1 MVNRYKNILF
11 ALTAFLIVSSM
22 GVLMLQAVRND
33 SPTSDEPP
41 HILSGY
47 AFLKYGIDYIDAEHP
62 LFAKSLASI
71 PLLFQ
76 NIKFDKE
83 SPLYTSHD
91 VEFNVGKMFTYSRN
105 FLDFSGNNPDSI
117 LFSTRIT
124 MILLTVFFGVIVFLF
139 TTKLFGKGAAL
150 LATFLYATEP
160 NILAHGG
167 LVNTD
172 LAATGFILLSIYALY
187 LYFERQSRN
196 RLFFLIFSLALAFLS
211 KHSTFILF
219 PLILIFMEILYHT
232 QKYRPRIHLLAVFL
246 GVFAII
252 FLFYGII
259 SLRTRGISGF
269 FPYEY
274 FKGLILIPYSLGH
287 DLRFSYLLGE
297 SYFGGRWYY
306 FPILIL
312 AKTQLWT
319 LVLFLI
325 SIATIAFRKFKLSKK
340 QLLLLLVP
348 PAAYL
353 AVAMI
358 SSFNIGVRH
367 VLPIYPFMIILGA
380 GGFFAISRLVFKNFS
395 KQGSFAIVGLALLII
410 VVSRIWSVAITYP
423 SFLSYYNVAFGG
435 TAAGWKV
442 SDDSNYDWGQDVKRL
457 ADYAHENNIQSIAF
471 DNYTGFFATKYYNIP
486 AKHISV
492 NDTNYKGYLALSA
505 SVIVYNSS
513 QKQTYSWVIDHH
525 KPIFRA
531 GQSIFV
537 YKIE

>member
-1 MVNRYKNILF
+1 
-11 ALTAFLIVSSM
+11 M

-47 AFLKYGIDYIDAEHP
+47 AALKYGIDYIDAEHP
-62 LFAKSLASI
+62 LFAKSLASV

-76 NIKFDKE
+76 NIKFDKTD
-83 SPLYTSHD
+83 PIFTSHD
-91 VEFNVGKMFTYSRN
+91 VEFNVGKMFNYSRN
-105 FLDFSGNNPDSI
+105 FLKFSGNNPDSI
-117 LFSTRIT
+117 LFSTRIP
-124 MILLTVFFGVIVFLF
+124 MISLTVFFGIVVFLF

-160 NILAHGG
+160 NIIAHGS

-172 LAATGFILLSIYALY
+172 LAAAGFILLSIYALY
-187 LYFERQSRN
+187 LYFERQSRK
-196 RLFFLIFSLALAFLS
+196 RLIFLIVSLALAFLS
-211 KHSTFILF
+211 KHSTFFLF
-219 PLILIFMEILYHT
+219 PLVLIFMEILYRT
-232 QKYRPRIHLLAVFL
+232 QKYRPRIHLLAVFF

-252 FLFYGII
+252 FLFYGIL
-259 SLRTRGISGF
+259 SFRQRGLVGF

-274 FKGLILIPYSLGH
+274 FKGLILIPYGLAH
-287 DLRFSYLLGE
+287 DQRFSYLLGE

-319 LVLFLI
+319 LVLFLV
-325 SIATIAFRKFKLSKK
+325 STVAIAFKKFELSRK
-340 QLLLLLVP
+340 QLLLLFVP

-367 VLPIYPFMIILGA
+367 VLPIYTFMIILGA
-380 GGFFAISRLVFKNFS
+380 GGFVALARLAFRNFS
-395 KQGSFAIVGLALLII
+395 KQTSFAIIGFALLI
-410 VVSRIWSVAITYP
+410 VVASRIWSVAATYP

-435 TAAGWKV
+435 TANGWKV

-457 ADYAHENNIQSIAF
+457 ADYVHEHNIQSIAF
-471 DNYTGFFATKYYNIP
+471 DNYTGFFATKYYDIP

-513 QKQTYSWVIDHH
+513 QKQTYSWVIDHY

>member
-1 MVNRYKNILF
+1 VVNRYKNILF
-11 ALTAFLIVSSM
+11 ALAAFLIVSSM
-22 GVLMLQAVRND
+22 GILMLRAVRND

-47 AFLKYGIDYIDAEHP
+47 AALKYGIDYLDAEHP
-62 LFAKSLASI
+62 LFAKALAAS

-76 NIKFDKE
+76 NIQFDKA

-91 VEFNVGKMFTYSRN
+91 VEFNVGKLFTYSRSFLN
-105 FLDFSGNNPDSI
+105 FNGNNPNSI
-117 LFSTRIT
+117 LFSTRIP
-124 MILLTVFFGVIVFLF
+124 MILLTVFFGVVVFLF
-139 TTKLFGKGAAL
+139 TTKLFGKAAAL

-160 NILAHGG
+160 NILAHGS

-172 LAATGFILLSIYALY
+172 LAATGFILLSIYTLY
-187 LYFERQSRN
+187 LYFERQSRK
-196 RLFFLIFSLALAFLS
+196 RLIFLIVSLALAFLS

-219 PLILIFMEILYHT
+219 PLVLFLMGVLYHT
-232 QKYRPRIHLLAVFL
+232 QKYKPRIHLLAVFFW
-246 GVFAII
+246 VFAII
-252 FLFYGII
+252 FLFYGIL
-259 SLRTRGISGF
+259 SFRQRGIVGF

-274 FKGLILIPYSLGH
+274 FKGLILIPYGLAH
-287 DLRFSYLLGE
+287 DQRFSYLLGE

-312 AKTQLWT
+312 AKTQIST
-319 LVLFLI
+319 LLLFLA
-325 SIATIAFRKFKLSKK
+325 STVAVAFRKFKLSKK

-380 GGFFAISRLVFKNFS
+380 GGFFALSRLALKNFS
-395 KQGSFAIVGLALLII
+395 RQLSFAVIGFALLII
-410 VVSRIWSVAITYP
+410 VVSRIWSVATTYP
-423 SFLSYYNVAFGG
+423 SFLSYYNAAFGG
-435 TAAGWKV
+435 TANGWKV

-457 ADYAHENNIQSIAF
+457 ADYVHEHNIKSIAF
-471 DNYTGFFATKYYNIP
+471 DNYTGFFATKYYDIP
-486 AKHISV
+486 ATKISV
-492 NDTNYKGYLALSA
+492 NDTSYKGYLALSA
-505 SVIVYNSS
+505 SVIVYNET
-513 QKQTYSWVIDHH
+513 QKNTYSWVINKY
-525 KPIFRA
+525 KPIART
-531 GQSIFV
+531 GYSIFI